1 MEAVARA
8 YMKIIDGVNKMSI
21 DEVRGPNFKPRF
33 EMGRGGEQ

>member
-1 MEAVARA
+1 
-8 YMKIIDGVNKMSI
+8 MKIIDGVNKMSI